1 MHIIAGIYK
10 GRKLLPPPPGSITR
24 PITGAAKKSLF
35 DILGANLVDAVVAD
49 LYCGTG
55 TMGIEALSRGAA
67 RCYFAERDRRVVERL
82 RRNIETIQAS
92 ERCVVWQ
99 GDVNIRLAR
108 WLAELPM
115 KLDVVFVDPPY
126 AHARQWSWSDVEE
139 NIFRPLAG
147 HLAGGGIVVLRV
159 PDDVGLPEELAGL
172 VALRRRRYG
181 NMHVVLLG
189 HPE

>member
-1 MHIIAGIYK
+1 MQIISGIYK

-55 TMGIEALSRGAA
+55 TMGIEALSRGAW

-82 RRNIETIQAS
+82 RRNIETIQAA
-92 ERCVVWQ
+92 EKCVVWQ
-99 GDVNIRLAR
+99 GDVGIRLAR
-108 WLAELPM
+108 WLGELPM
-115 KLDVVFVDPPY
+115 KLDIAFVDPPY
-126 AHARQWSWSDVEE
+126 AHVRHWSWSDVEE
-139 NIFRPLAG
+139 NIFGPLAS
-147 HLAGGGIVVLRV
+147 HLAPGGIVVLRV

-172 VALRRRRYG
+172 VALRQQRYG